1 MPHSM
6 CYVDSQSLRSG
17 PLSLIITL
25 IICAFFILENKKSVG
40 PYFDILIFWSHFFVV
55 VLSVSFVSP
64 SSYHGLVIS
73 VCPAHGTETDRFG
86 SMGRLRGY
94 STLHSI
100 HLGELNRINQTLL
113 VLVNMETQY
122 FYIFRWQGHLC
133 QPRISILGTCS
144 QQARQLRREH
154 WIFFFFK

>member
-1 MPHSM
+1 M
-6 CYVDSQSLRSG
+6 CIFYFGKQKVSG
-17 PLSLIITL
+17 
-25 IICAFFILENKKSVG
+25 SVFW
-40 PYFDILIFWSHFFVV
+40 YIDILIPFFFFF

-73 VCPAHGTETDRFG
+73 VCPARGTEIDRFG